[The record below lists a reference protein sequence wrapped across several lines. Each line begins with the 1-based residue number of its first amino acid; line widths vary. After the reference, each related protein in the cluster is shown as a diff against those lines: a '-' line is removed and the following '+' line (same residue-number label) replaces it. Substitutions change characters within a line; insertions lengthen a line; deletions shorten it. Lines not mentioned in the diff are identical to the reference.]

1 MVKQNIN
8 LYLASPRGFCAGVDR
23 AVKIVEQAIKKYG
36 APIYV
41 RHEIVHNKDVVKSL
55 ENLGAIFV
63 DEITDAP
70 ESSTIIFSAHGV
82 PKSVFDNAKNRK
94 MLSIDATC
102 PLVTKVHNETIKHF
116 NNNRKVL
123 LIGHKDH
130 PEVIGTMGQIPKG
143 NVILIQDSYDAMN
156 LHIEDTENLAYATQ
170 TTLSVDD
177 TKQIIDILKK
187 RFPKIKGPSTED
199 ICYATTNRQL
209 AVKSIAKICNY
220 VLVIGAKN
228 SSNSQRLVE
237 VAKTNGVLNSFLISE
252 ENDLNIFLKNLKF
265 SDSTNIGLTAGAS
278 APETLVQV
286 LISKL
291 KKNFDVNLID
301 HEVIKEDIVFNLPK
315 LLR

>member
-36 APIYV
+36 SPIYV

-55 ENLGAIFV
+55 ESLGAIFV

-70 ESSTIIFSAHGV
+70 ENSTIIFSAHGV
-82 PKSVFDNAKNRK
+82 PKSVFINAKKRK

-116 NNNRKVL
+116 NSSRKIL
-123 LIGHKDH
+123 LIGHKNH
-130 PEVIGTMGQIPKG
+130 PEVIGTMGQVPDG
-143 NVILIQDSYDAMN
+143 NVILIESLNEAKNIY
-156 LHIEDTENLAYATQ
+156 IEDTNNLAYATQ

-177 TKQIIDILKK
+177 TKEIIEVLIQ
-187 RFPKIKGPSTED
+187 RFPDIKGPSTED

-209 AVKSIAKICNY
+209 AVKSLADMCDYI
-220 VLVIGAKN
+220 LVIGAQN

-237 VAKTNGVLNSFLISE
+237 VAKKNGVSNSYLISDE
-252 ENDLNIFLKNLKF
+252 DDLNIFLNNF
-265 SDSTNIGLTAGAS
+265 NFTDSINIGLTAGAS
-278 APETLVQV
+278 AFRHRRRCTLLASMASYRRPQ
-286 LISKL
+286 
-291 KKNFDVNLID
+291 
-301 HEVIKEDIVFNLPK
+301 
-315 LLR
+315 

>member
-36 APIYV
+36 SPIYV

-55 ENLGAIFV
+55 ESLGAIFV

-70 ESSTIIFSAHGV
+70 ENSTIIFSAHGV
-82 PKSVFDNAKNRK
+82 PKSVFVNAKKRK

-116 NNNRKVL
+116 NSSRKIL
-123 LIGHKDH
+123 LIGHKNH
-130 PEVIGTMGQIPKG
+130 PEVIGTMGQVPDG
-143 NVILIQDSYDAMN
+143 NVILIESLNEAKNIY
-156 LHIEDTENLAYATQ
+156 IEDTNNLAYATQ

-177 TKQIIDILKK
+177 TKEIIEVLKQ
-187 RFPKIKGPSTED
+187 RFPDIKGPSTED

-209 AVKSIAKICNY
+209 AVKSMADMCDYI
-220 VLVIGAKN
+220 LVIGAQN

-237 VAKTNGVLNSFLISE
+237 VAKKNGVSNSYLISDE
-252 ENDLNIFLKNLKF
+252 DDLNIFLNNF
-265 SDSTNIGLTAGAS
+265 NFTDSINIGLTAGAS
-278 APETLVQV
+278 APE
-286 LISKL
+286 
-291 KKNFDVNLID
+291 
-301 HEVIKEDIVFNLPK
+301 H
-315 LLR
+315 